1 MANQDVAENLNI
13 LGQIILEI
21 MRESVKD
28 LWKKEDTEFLKQLAQ
43 DVAEQ
48 RIAIIQS
55 KDQESKT
62 EHVQNLR
69 HLANTVELEIVNRR
83 LKLRA
88 FRKETFVRILQA
100 IIKTVAATALEVVE
114 SKVAR

>member
-1 MANQDVAENLNI
+1 MSNSEVIENLNT

-28 LWKKEDTEFLKQLAQ
+28 LWKEEDTEFLKQLAQ

-48 RIAIIQS
+48 RIAINS
-55 KDQESKT
+55 AKDQESKS

-69 HLANTVELEIVNRR
+69 HLASTVELEIVNRR

-88 FRKETFVRILQA
+88 FRRETFIRILQA

-114 SKVAR
+114 SKMAR